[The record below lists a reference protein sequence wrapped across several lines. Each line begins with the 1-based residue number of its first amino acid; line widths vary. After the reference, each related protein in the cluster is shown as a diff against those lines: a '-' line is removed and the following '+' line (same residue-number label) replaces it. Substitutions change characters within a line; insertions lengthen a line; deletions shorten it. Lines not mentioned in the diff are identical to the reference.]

1 METLRVLVVDDE
13 LGMRRGTARVLER
26 QSVELAD
33 LGVAVDF
40 SVDAAADGA
49 EAVARL
55 RAGGIDLLLLD
66 YKLPDISGLDIL
78 ETIRREKIDVLTVM
92 ITAYASLEVAVSATK
107 NGAFDFLA
115 KPFTPEELR
124 SVVEKSARSVLAH
137 RQAQK
142 LAAEKRQV
150 RFQFISVVAH
160 ELKAPLAVIESFLT
174 MMDDRTLGDEMA
186 DYADVIHRALVRV
199 EGMRKMIVDLLDLT
213 HIESGQKK
221 REIEALDVAAIAG
234 DCLENAAPGARE
246 RGIALQ
252 LTAPGPVPLAG
263 DRGELE
269 IILNNLITNAVKYN
283 RDGGRVDVAVERS
296 DGAVS
301 ISVADTGIGM
311 NEAERGRLFQEFTRI
326 KNAKTRHIQGSGL
339 GLSILKKLALLYGG
353 DVAVESEPDEGS
365 TFRVSLRD
373 AGPDAVPPA
382 VAAAA
387 NRGDRGS

>member
-221 REIEALDVAAIAG
+221 REIEALD
-234 DCLENAAPGARE
+234 C
-246 RGIALQ
+246 
-252 LTAPGPVPLAG
+252 
-263 DRGELE
+263 
-269 IILNNLITNAVKYN
+269 
-283 RDGGRVDVAVERS
+283 
-296 DGAVS
+296 
-301 ISVADTGIGM
+301 
-311 NEAERGRLFQEFTRI
+311 
-326 KNAKTRHIQGSGL
+326 
-339 GLSILKKLALLYGG
+339 
-353 DVAVESEPDEGS
+353 
-365 TFRVSLRD
+365 
-373 AGPDAVPPA
+373 
-382 VAAAA
+382 
-387 NRGDRGS
+387 